1 MNLLIAKEI
10 QQDLTSEPLSLA
22 DAKAA
27 MKVNFSDDDAFIS
40 DLIVTARLWLENY
53 TGRQL
58 GTKIINLV
66 VEMTAHDWYE
76 LPGPV
81 QGVVSVTMDG
91 NCVDYKQYGD
101 QLMVYYPGIHEILL
115 QCGYTTVPED
125 YMTDLK
131 RIVAWSYQN
140 RGIDLSNE
148 AATLTDFPELMT
160 SYHKKL
166 VI

>member
-10 QQDLTSEPLSLA
+10 QQDLTTEPLSLA
-22 DAKAA
+22 EAKAA
-27 MKVNFSDDDAFIS
+27 MKVNFTDDDAFIT
-40 DLIVTARLWLENY
+40 DLIKTARLWLENY

-58 GTKIINLV
+58 GTKVIKLV
-66 VEMTAHDWYE
+66 VDMTAHDWYE

-81 QGVVSVTMDG
+81 TGLVSVTMGCD
-91 NCVDYKQYGD
+91 CVDYKNYGD
-101 QLMVYYPGIHEILL
+101 QLMVYYPGIHEILVS
-115 QCGYTTVPED
+115 CGYTTVPED

>member
-10 QQDLTSEPLSLA
+10 QSDLTAEPLTVA
-22 DAKAA
+22 EAKAA
-27 MKVNFSDDDAFIS
+27 MKVNFTDDDAFIG
-40 DLIVTARLWLENY
+40 DLCTTSRLWLENF

-58 GTKIINLV
+58 GTKVIKLV
-66 VEMTAHDWYE
+66 VEMTAGDWYE

-81 QGVVSVTMDG
+81 QGLVSVTMDG
-91 NCVDYKQYGD
+91 DCVDYKHYGD
-101 QLMVYYPGIHEILL
+101 QIMVHYGGIHEILV

-160 SYHKKL
+160 QYHKKL

>member
-10 QQDLTSEPLSLA
+10 QQDLTSEPLILA
-22 DAKAA
+22 EAKAA
-27 MKVNFSDDDAFIS
+27 MKVNFTDDDAFIT
-40 DLIVTARLWLENY
+40 DLIKTARLWLENY

-58 GTKIINLV
+58 GTKVIKLV
-66 VEMTAHDWYE
+66 VDMTAHDWYE

-81 QGVVSVTMDG
+81 VGLVAVTMG
-91 NCVDYKQYGD
+91 CNCVDYKNYGD
-101 QLMVYYPGIHEILL
+101 QLMVYYPGIHEILVS
-115 QCGYTTVPED
+115 CGYTTVPED

>member
-22 DAKAA
+22 EAKAA
-27 MKVNFSDDDAFIS
+27 MKVNFTDDDAFIG
-40 DLIVTARLWLENY
+40 DLCTTSRLWLENY
-53 TGRQL
+53 TGVALRPK
-58 GTKIINLV
+58 TVKVV
-66 VEMTAHDWYE
+66 VEMAADEWYE
-76 LPGPV
+76 LPRPV
-81 QGVVSVTMDG
+81 TGVVSVTHNH
-91 NCVDYKQYGD
+91 NCVDYTLYGD
-101 QLMVYYPGIHEILL
+101 MIHVHYPGIHEIVV
-115 QCGYTTVPED
+115 QCGYATVPED

-160 SYHKKL
+160 QYHKKL